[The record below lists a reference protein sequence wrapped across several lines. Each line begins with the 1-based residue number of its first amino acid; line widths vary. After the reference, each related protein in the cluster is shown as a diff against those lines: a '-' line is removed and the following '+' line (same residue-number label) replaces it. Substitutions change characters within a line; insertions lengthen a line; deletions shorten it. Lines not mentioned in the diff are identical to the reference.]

1 MFTRRVLFKML
12 AAIGAGSLLLTVG
25 EGEVPRLSGIGEALS
40 FGSSVRPD
48 GSPATLGEQAV
59 DVTAIE
65 QWEDLLDDLDGV
77 ELIGRYTPLTRAK
90 DASCGIMGRC
100 PFCRHGTDLFLVDG
114 RDDSY
119 FCTECFAGGHAL
131 DFYARMEEVSLS
143 ESVRPV
149 MGLLVSG
156 QLQGKRPRLERL
168 LCIIDEINR
177 FAHKSLFHSRE
188 GESAL
193 AWLDLQGGHCRT
205 VESFSLGVLS
215 YALGKELLERLLS
228 MGFSPEE
235 LEKAAVNGW
244 LSCMADRVRDG
255 EPDLALLLPVCNAE
269 GQCCGFYE
277 QSIEAD
283 AEVVWSS
290 YFLPYGFQLLS
301 PYRAAR
307 LVFSVSRGQ
316 NSASS
321 VVLTERPWDV
331 VLLAQGGMEQA
342 VYVSP
347 LDPGEYHD
355 RLARFMMRTRRVIW
369 PIHQSELNV
378 EFLRHLFS
386 LSNESIG
393 RLAFVVLPEGETLP
407 AILRREGFAAV
418 LARFAGAV
426 PVRELL
432 EG

>member
-1 MFTRRVLFKML
+1 MLTRRVMFKML
-12 AAIGAGSLLLTVG
+12 AAMGVGPLFPTVG
-25 EGEVPRLSGIGEALS
+25 ESGAARLLGIGKALS
-40 FGSSVRPD
+40 FDRSVQPGGSLAK
-48 GSPATLGEQAV
+48 PAEQAV
-59 DVTAIE
+59 DGSAIE
-65 QWEDLLDDLDGV
+65 AWENLLDDLDAV
-77 ELIGRYTPLTRAK
+77 ELIGRYSALRPTGHEPR
-90 DASCGIMGRC
+90 DSRGRC

-119 FCTECFAGGHAL
+119 FCTECLAGGHAL